1 MMRKPVMSQP
11 TLEEMK
17 ALLLEHEWAER
28 NGDLDGTMATLVA
41 HPVFEVHP
49 QGLRIEG
56 YEAVREMYG
65 RLLPGSNDPLSEGTA
80 QTERVLQS
88 SITASGNSV
97 LCTEVQHE
105 MHRLDGTTAC
115 VRMLVNVYFQDGKL
129 LGERLFSDNDMAE
142 LINSALGPD
151 FFNLPGVTTIVDD
164 YPHNPGA

>member
-41 HPVFEVHP
+41 HPVFELHP
-49 QGLRIEG
+49 QGIRVEG
-56 YEAVREMYG
+56 YEAVRAMYG
-65 RLLPGSNDPLSEGTA
+65 KFLPGFKDQFAESKET
-80 QTERVLQS
+80 TERVLKS
-88 SITASGNSV
+88 NITAVGNSV
-97 LCTEVQHE
+97 LCTEGQDK
-105 MHRLDGTTAC
+105 MHRADGTPTRM
-115 VRMLVNVYFQDGKL
+115 RMLVNVYFQDGKL